1 MNKQNRNRLIDTE
14 NKPMVAR
21 GVGVGEVGE
30 KDEGIKK
37 HKLVVQ
43 QSWECRVQHRESSQ
57 SYCNN
62 YVWKCWGKHLV
73 RYIII

>member
-30 KDEGIKK
+30 KGEGIKK

-43 QSWECRVQHRESSQ
+43 QSWECRV
-57 SYCNN
+57 
-62 YVWKCWGKHLV
+62 
-73 RYIII
+73 